1 MHIRSLGRKSRPNRQ
16 LPTLLS
22 ASRRAPPLQPPPK
35 PQKVFEKPR
44 LEISIP
50 ESESD
55 LHTYPAE
62 AVQVRNTFIHVAAE
76 AGAESDRLA
85 LSCPSSQVGKIHDLF
100 TEEFQEPAGKPVL
113 NLEEALFEPRVTVP
127 EPPRAPLA
135 PIGPSEP
142 QDFAET
148 TIRPTS
154 VPSSYAYNGQY
165 SPAHGNGAGRRCTER
180 YSDSLSDLY
189 PDTYPERYVGRCH
202 DRYTEPYPDRG
213 AGPYA
218 EQYPMPLPE
227 RYSKRYA
234 EPYQEQQFQDSYRP
248 YDRPYD
254 RQYDKYPERY
264 GRQYPERPLEYPEP
278 RVERYN
284 AYQSSSLFTDPRNSR
299 PEMPPLPQQMPPPPP
314 SVQTPPPPLPPPPPA
329 PKKSRTREA
338 PVMTLGSMPENLLGS
353 PELPSVGSRDHR
365 LGGCKPCAF
374 LVKGCQNGIMC
385 KFCHLCDA
393 GEKKRR
399 QKAKKA
405 AFKAVQR
412 H

>member
-1 MHIRSLGRKSRPNRQ
+1 MPLSFHVGYRGTGFCASCCLTGCSWVLGFRSLQ
-16 LPTLLS
+16 
-22 ASRRAPPLQPPPK
+22 RARSSL
-35 PQKVFEKPR
+35 F
-44 LEISIP
+44 
-50 ESESD
+50 
-55 LHTYPAE
+55 
-62 AVQVRNTFIHVAAE
+62 
-76 AGAESDRLA
+76 
-85 LSCPSSQVGKIHDLF
+85 SC
-100 TEEFQEPAGKPVL
+100 E
-113 NLEEALFEPRVTVP
+113 
-127 EPPRAPLA
+127 
-135 PIGPSEP
+135 
-142 QDFAET
+142 DFAET

-180 YSDSLSDLY
+180 YSDGLSDLY
-189 PDTYPERYVGRCH
+189 PDTYPERYVGRYH

-278 RVERYN
+278 CVERYN

-329 PKKSRTREA
+329 PKKSRAREA

-393 GEKKRR
+393 GEKMLGLPYSGGSVRTTSNVWR
-399 QKAKKA
+399 
-405 AFKAVQR
+405 VPLW
-412 H
+412 